1 MVRSLASS
9 DSSDS
14 DAASLSSLS
23 RDSSVGSEGA
33 VARRA
38 RADQL
43 NAERH
48 RENAKQWFKR
58 QSLDGL
64 LQLAR
69 PQLVPARA
77 EGLLRDAQLL
87 QRLCDETIPP
97 NDHTW
102 IYSDQVGNSDSPAR
116 HRVEQRTQLLLQQS
130 LAPRLRTKEPT
141 TFIQRAITTAGGNFY
156 RDFIFL
162 VWPLF
167 TDQDR
172 LEFQTWYYNHDG
184 AGVPPDVPEHVP
196 SSSSG
201 IRREQC
207 AAVPRGLLNEPRSVI
222 GRKALNTVKEA
233 LLRHPHLTAQYQ
245 QAAAQSL
252 QQRKDRTIDACL
264 ADAWRQCTKCLGRI
278 RPLPPAQQEL
288 SLRAFWFAKR
298 HLRYCQTLVTHYNA
312 PVVWYV
318 SHSLPNRVH
327 TLLPGSVRRLRP
339 LIQLWRAAI
348 SFQKQDKILRQ
359 KVKER
364 KIAKV
369 DHLISVAQEADKRG
383 LSTLHQLLKHLKPK
397 APKRSIHFRRADGQL
412 MGIEEEMDKLRAFFS
427 ELYQADSHNPTPHFL
442 QEALPVESW
451 EVTAAL
457 HSMPAHK
464 ALPPGQAP
472 ARLWKL
478 AARSVETELLR
489 DFNAALQPGELC
501 FPHHWHDSHLALLA
515 KPHKPPNSPSNL
527 RPINLLVAEFK
538 RACAALPKL
547 LACLQ
552 SFGMEV
558 SLEKTVA
565 LLAIKGPA
573 AAALLKQYTKRV
585 NGVRVLRLFQGGEE
599 LTLPLRREHDYL
611 GVKIS
616 YHHYERATVKHRTS
630 LAWVAFN
637 RLHSL
642 LKHQLIPLRKRVL
655 LWQAC
660 VWAVLR
666 YGLTAI
672 GLDPHSAQQLRRL
685 SKPCEWCGDSQY
697 TRTTPKLRSMAHSAE
712 QGQAQAEFAQFGAY
726 MKAGLPSSTGAPST
740 APSLGDMEATEEQAR
755 EMDVDRDR
763 RRTQRDEEDGSTPPQ
778 KWAKGDNKGADRPLE
793 PASGK
798 GGQVLKDHVEPSSKT
813 PGSGS
818 NQPPPTSGQQET
830 SRDRGQR
837 TDRDRKQDRDQ
848 STQRP
853 QQQNRGW
860 NQQHGYRSWPT
871 RRGDKE
877 DLKEVIR
884 AMGRLSL
891 RLEDQLSVFSLDV
904 EFILFLQTDA
914 SGNKFSITA
923 SLYAAAQ
930 QWHRQKESDPASL
943 TQPMRNILLYC
954 LFSALLERLEKLET
968 DSDMMAQVR
977 LMGLVEGEAYLFLQ
991 WDAAQGKHIKAQVE
1005 PLSHREAVESVR
1017 MLLRLATFPHVVGRF
1032 HTLRKLTA
1040 TPSGDVIPFTLMAQ
1054 NRTAESHQLY
1064 NLMYRLA
1071 RNSVWH
1077 LIGATRRPTKIGRS
1091 PLAKQLD
1098 RMIQNL

>member
-23 RDSSVGSEGA
+23 GDSSVGSAGA

-58 QSLDGL
+58 QTLDGL

-69 PQLVPARA
+69 PRLVPARV
-77 EGLLRDAQLL
+77 EGLLQDAQLL
-87 QRLCDETIPP
+87 QRFCDETIPP

-130 LAPRLRTKEPT
+130 LAPRLRTKETT

-184 AGVPPDVPEHVP
+184 KGVLPDVPEHVP
-196 SSSSG
+196 SASSG
-201 IRREQC
+201 IRRENC
-207 AAVPRGLLNEPRSVI
+207 AAVPRGLLYVPRSVI

-233 LLRHPHLTAQYQ
+233 LQQHPHLTAQYQ

-252 QQRKDRTIDACL
+252 QQRQGRTIDACL
-264 ADAWRQCTKCLGRI
+264 AEAWRQCTKCLGRG

-288 SLRAFWFAKR
+288 SLRAFWSAKR
-298 HLRYCQTLVTHYNA
+298 HLRYCQTLVRHYNA
-312 PVVWYV
+312 PVIWYV
-318 SHSLPNRVH
+318 SHSMPTRVR

-348 SFQKQDKILRQ
+348 SFQKQDRMLRQ

-412 MGIEEEMDKLRAFFS
+412 MGTGEEMDKLRTFFS
-427 ELYQADSHNPTPHFL
+427 ELYQADAHTPTPHFL
-442 QEALPVESW
+442 QEALQVESW
-451 EVTAAL
+451 EITAAL

-464 ALPPGQAP
+464 ALPPGQVP

-478 AARSVETELLR
+478 AARSVEAELLQ

-501 FPHHWHDSHLALLA
+501 FPHHWHDSYLALLA
-515 KPHKPPNSPSNL
+515 KPHKAPNCPSNL

-538 RACAALPKL
+538 RACTALPKL

-585 NGVRVLRLFQGGEE
+585 KGASGVCSV
-599 LTLPLRREHDYL
+599 RR
-611 GVKIS
+611 
-616 YHHYERATVKHRTS
+616 
-630 LAWVAFN
+630 
-637 RLHSL
+637 
-642 LKHQLIPLRKRVL
+642 
-655 LWQAC
+655 
-660 VWAVLR
+660 
-666 YGLTAI
+666 
-672 GLDPHSAQQLRRL
+672 
-685 SKPCEWCGDSQY
+685 
-697 TRTTPKLRSMAHSAE
+697 
-712 QGQAQAEFAQFGAY
+712 
-726 MKAGLPSSTGAPST
+726 
-740 APSLGDMEATEEQAR
+740 
-755 EMDVDRDR
+755 
-763 RRTQRDEEDGSTPPQ
+763 
-778 KWAKGDNKGADRPLE
+778 DNKGADKPPE

-798 GGQVLKDHVEPSSKT
+798 GGQVLKDHVESSSKT
-813 PGSGS
+813 PGS
-818 NQPPPTSGQQET
+818 TS
-830 SRDRGQR
+830 
-837 TDRDRKQDRDQ
+837 
-848 STQRP
+848 
-853 QQQNRGW
+853 GW

-871 RRGDKE
+871 RCGDKE

-891 RLEDQLSVFSLDV
+891 RLQDQLSIFSLDV

-968 DSDMMAQVR
+968 DPDMMARVR
-977 LMGLVEGEAYLFLQ
+977 QMGLVEGEAYLFLQ

-1017 MLLRLATFPHVVGRF
+1017 VLLRLATFPHVVGRF
-1032 HTLRKLTA
+1032 HALRKLTA
-1040 TPSGDVIPFTLMAQ
+1040 APSGDVIPFTLMAQ

-1064 NLMYRLA
+1064 SLMHRLA

-1077 LIGATRRPTKIGRS
+1077 LIGATMRPTKIGRS

-1098 RMIQNL
+1098 KMIQNL

>member
-1 MVRSLASS
+1 M
-9 DSSDS
+9 
-14 DAASLSSLS
+14 
-23 RDSSVGSEGA
+23 
-33 VARRA
+33 
-38 RADQL
+38 
-43 NAERH
+43 
-48 RENAKQWFKR
+48 
-58 QSLDGL
+58 
-64 LQLAR
+64 
-69 PQLVPARA
+69 
-77 EGLLRDAQLL
+77 
-87 QRLCDETIPP
+87 
-97 NDHTW
+97 
-102 IYSDQVGNSDSPAR
+102 
-116 HRVEQRTQLLLQQS
+116 
-130 LAPRLRTKEPT
+130 
-141 TFIQRAITTAGGNFY
+141 
-156 RDFIFL
+156 
-162 VWPLF
+162 
-167 TDQDR
+167 
-172 LEFQTWYYNHDG
+172 
-184 AGVPPDVPEHVP
+184 
-196 SSSSG
+196 
-201 IRREQC
+201 
-207 AAVPRGLLNEPRSVI
+207 
-222 GRKALNTVKEA
+222 
-233 LLRHPHLTAQYQ
+233 
-245 QAAAQSL
+245 
-252 QQRKDRTIDACL
+252 
-264 ADAWRQCTKCLGRI
+264 
-278 RPLPPAQQEL
+278 
-288 SLRAFWFAKR
+288 
-298 HLRYCQTLVTHYNA
+298 
-312 PVVWYV
+312 
-318 SHSLPNRVH
+318 
-327 TLLPGSVRRLRP
+327 
-339 LIQLWRAAI
+339 
-348 SFQKQDKILRQ
+348 LRQ

-427 ELYQADSHNPTPHFL
+427 ELYQADAHIPTPHFL
-442 QEALPVESW
+442 QEALQVESW

-464 ALPPGQAP
+464 ALPPGQVP

-478 AARSVETELLR
+478 AARSVETELLH

-501 FPHHWHDSHLALLA
+501 FPHHWHDSYLALLA
-515 KPHKPPNSPSNL
+515 KPHKAPNCPSNL

-538 RACAALPKL
+538 RACTALPKL

-585 NGVRVLRLFQGGEE
+585 KGARVLRLFQGGEE

-666 YGLTAI
+666 YGLTAT

-697 TRTTPKLRSMAHSAE
+697 TRTTPKLRSMAHLAE
-712 QGQAQAEFAQFGAY
+712 QGDDQLIQAQAEFAQFGAY

-740 APSLGDMEATEEQAR
+740 APSLGDTEATEEQAR

-763 RRTQRDEEDGSTPPQ
+763 RRTQRDEGDNSTPPP
-778 KWAKGDNKGADRPLE
+778 KWAKGDNKGADKSLE

-798 GGQVLKDHVEPSSKT
+798 GGQVSKDHVEPSSKT

-818 NQPPPTSGQQET
+818 TQPPPTSGQQET
-830 SRDRGQR
+830 SRDR
-837 TDRDRKQDRDQ
+837 DQ
-848 STQRP
+848 TEA
-853 QQQNRGW
+853 GW
-860 NQQHGYRSWPT
+860 NQHGYRSWPT

-943 TQPMRNILLYC
+943 TQPMRNILLHC
-954 LFSALLERLEKLET
+954 LFSALLEHLEKLET

-977 LMGLVEGEAYLFLQ
+977 QMGLVEGEAHLFLQ

-1017 MLLRLATFPHVVGRF
+1017 VLLRLATFPHVVGRF
-1032 HTLRKLTA
+1032 HALRKLTA
-1040 TPSGDVIPFTLMAQ
+1040 APSGDVIPFTLMAQ

-1064 NLMYRLA
+1064 NLMHRLA

-1077 LIGATRRPTKIGRS
+1077 LIGATMRPTKIGRS

-1098 RMIQNL
+1098 KMIQNL